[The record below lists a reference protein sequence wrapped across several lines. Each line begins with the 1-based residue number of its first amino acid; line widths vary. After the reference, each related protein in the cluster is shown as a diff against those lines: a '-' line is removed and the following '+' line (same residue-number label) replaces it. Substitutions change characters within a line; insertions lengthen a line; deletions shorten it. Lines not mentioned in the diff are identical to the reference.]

1 MHTHFIVAAAS
12 ADVRAM
18 GVICVV
24 FSSSIYFN
32 KRVKFILFLLFSL
45 IPLLYENL
53 FQRNVREKF
62 QAGRQEEKERLGK

>member
-1 MHTHFIVAAAS
+1 
-12 ADVRAM
+12 M

-32 KRVKFILFLLFSL
+32 KRVKFILFLLS
-45 IPLLYENL
+45 LYENL

-62 QAGRQEEKERLGK
+62 QVAELGSRRREAGMQEEKERLGK